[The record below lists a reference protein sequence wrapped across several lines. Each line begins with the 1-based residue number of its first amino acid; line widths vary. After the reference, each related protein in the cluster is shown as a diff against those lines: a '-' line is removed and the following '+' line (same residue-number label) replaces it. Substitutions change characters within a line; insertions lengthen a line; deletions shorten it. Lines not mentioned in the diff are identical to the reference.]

1 MARAKRPNRMK
12 HRIGLAPFL
21 LIPVLVGAAC
31 VGSIGG
37 GPSESSLGAG
47 ASSGQSSPSM
57 GPGQGS
63 GQGGQSGQ
71 ASLASDAAA
80 DSSSA
85 QCTTPSPGAAP
96 LRRLTQSEYNNTV
109 RDLLGDTTHPANQF
123 PPDQQIGDFTNTAV
137 ALTVPP
143 LLAQA
148 YQTAAEQLAT
158 TALSNPSSK
167 LVPCAIATGT
177 DACAQSFIQ
186 TFGKQAYRRPLT
198 AAEQSALFALYQ
210 SNSMGATFANGI
222 QAVIEAVLQ
231 SADFLYRV
239 EFGDPSQAQAS
250 ILPLTSYE
258 MASRLSYFLWDSMPD
273 AALFA
278 AADANQLGTKDQ
290 VATQARR
297 LLLSPNAHP
306 AIRQF
311 FLEWLTET
319 TLTTVSKDATT
330 YPAYTSTLHSSMQ
343 NETLA
348 FLDWVMWTSDHK
360 LPTLLTSPVSFLNSE
375 LAAVYG
381 VTGVTGTALQQVQ
394 LDPTQRAGV
403 LTQLSMMTLLGKP
416 DRSSPV
422 LRGKFV
428 RDQVLCQPIP
438 PPPANLVITPPMV
451 TPGVST
457 RQAFVMHEA
466 VAACKGCHTL
476 MDPIGFGFE
485 GYDGIGQ
492 HRTVDQGQPVD
503 TTGTLTGTD
512 VDGPFNNAIDLI
524 KRLSGSRQV
533 SDCFAT
539 EWFRYTFGRGEST
552 DDACSLQSLKSTF
565 STSQLDI
572 QELLVAVTQTDA
584 FRYRPEVTP

>member
-1 MARAKRPNRMK
+1 MQSPRTELRL
-12 HRIGLAPFL
+12 GLAAL
-21 LIPVLVGAAC
+21 LLAPVVAGAAC

-37 GPSESSLGAG
+37 GSSEPSLMQTGGSGSTSQSSSEPS
-47 ASSGQSSPSM
+47 SSGVQSQPTQSSD
-57 GPGQGS
+57 
-63 GQGGQSGQ
+63 
-71 ASLASDAAA
+71 ASL
-80 DSSSA
+80 DSTSA

-123 PPDQQIGDFTNTAV
+123 PPDQQVGDFTNTAV

-148 YQTAAEQLAT
+148 YQTAAEQLAA
-158 TALSNPSSK
+158 TALSNPTK
-167 LVPCAIATGT
+167 LVPCTLATGT

-198 AAEQSALFALYQ
+198 TSEQTALFTLYQ
-210 SNSMGATFANGI
+210 SNAMGATFANGI

-239 EFGDPSQAQAS
+239 EFGATSQAQGS
-250 ILPLTSYE
+250 VLPLTPYE

-273 AALFA
+273 ATLFA
-278 AADANQLGTKDQ
+278 AADANELSTKDQ
-290 VATQARR
+290 LATQARR
-297 LLLSPNAHP
+297 LLQSPNAHP

-311 FLEWLTET
+311 FLEWLTENE
-319 TLTTVSKDATT
+319 LSTVSKSATV
-330 YPAYTSTLHSSMQ
+330 YPAFTGTLHSSMQ
-343 NETLA
+343 NETQA

-381 VTGVTGTALQQVQ
+381 VSGVTGTALQQVQ

-422 LRGKFV
+422 LRGKFI

-438 PPPANLVITPPMV
+438 PPPQNLVITPPMV

-457 RQAFVMHEA
+457 RESFVMHEA
-466 VAACKGCHTL
+466 VAACKGCHAL

-485 GYDGIGQ
+485 NYDGIGQ
-492 HRTVDQGQPVD
+492 FRTVDQGQPVD
-503 TTGTLTGTD
+503 STGTLSGTD

-524 KRLSGSRQV
+524 KRLAGSQQV

-539 EWFRYTFGRGEST
+539 EWFRYAFGRGEST
-552 DDACSLQSLKSTF
+552 DDTCSLQSLKGAFTS
-565 STSQLDI
+565 SQLDI

-584 FRYRPEVTP
+584 FRFRPEVTP

>member
-1 MARAKRPNRMK
+1 MSSVKTPPSTT
-12 HRIGLAPFL
+12 HRVGRLPL
-21 LIPVLVGAAC
+21 LLLPVALGAAC
-31 VGSIGG
+31 VGAIGSG
-37 GPSESSLGAG
+37 ATESSLGPS
-47 ASSGQSSPSM
+47 ASSGQSSS
-57 GPGQGS
+57 S
-63 GQGGQSGQ
+63 GQWLPMLD
-71 ASLASDAAA
+71 ASLAQDSNATQCAAV
-80 DSSSA
+80 
-85 QCTTPSPGAAP
+85 PSPGAAP

-109 RDLLGDTTHPANQF
+109 RDLLGDTTQPANAF

-148 YQTAAEQLAT
+148 YQTAAETLAAN
-158 TALSNPSSK
+158 ALQSPSM
-167 LVPCAIATGT
+167 LVPCDLTAGT
-177 DACAQSFIQ
+177 DACAQTFIQ
-186 TFGKQAYRRPLT
+186 GFGKQAYRRPLT
-198 AAEQSALFALYQ
+198 SDEQSALFSLYQ
-210 SNSMGATFANGI
+210 SNSMGATFENGI

-231 SADFLYRV
+231 SANFLYRV
-239 EFGDPSQAQAS
+239 EFGDVSQAQGN
-250 ILPLTSYE
+250 ILPLTPYE

-278 AADANQLGTKDQ
+278 AADANELGTKGE
-290 VATQARR
+290 VAAQALR
-297 LLLSPNAHP
+297 LLKSPNAHP
-306 AIRQF
+306 AVQQF
-311 FLEWLTET
+311 FLEWLTVNE
-319 TLTTVSKDATT
+319 LATVSKDPTT
-330 YPAYTSTLHSSMQ
+330 YPAFTPTLHSSMQ
-343 NETLA
+343 GETLA
-348 FLDWVMWTSDHK
+348 FLDWVMWTSDHR

-381 VTGVTGTALQQVQ
+381 VSGVTGTALQQVQ

-438 PPPANLVITPPMV
+438 APPQNLVITPPTV

-457 RQAFVMHEA
+457 REAFVMHEA
-466 VAACKGCHTL
+466 VAACKGCHAL

-485 GYDGIGQ
+485 NFDGMGQ
-492 HRTVDQGQPVD
+492 FRTVDQGQPVD
-503 TTGTLTGTD
+503 ATGTLTGTD

-524 KRLSGSRQV
+524 KRLAGSQQV

-539 EWFRYTFGRGEST
+539 EWFRYAFGRGETT
-552 DDACSLQSLKSTF
+552 DDACSLSSLKGAFRSNQF
-565 STSQLDI
+565 DI
-572 QELLVAVTQTDA
+572 QALLVALTQTDA

>member
-1 MARAKRPNRMK
+1 MHPPPTKLRL
-12 HRIGLAPFL
+12 GLAAL
-21 LIPVLVGAAC
+21 LLVPLAAGAAC

-37 GPSESSLGAG
+37 GSSESLLAPTGGSGSTASSPSG
-47 ASSGQSSPSM
+47 ASSTGAQGQPTPSSD
-57 GPGQGS
+57 
-63 GQGGQSGQ
+63 
-71 ASLASDAAA
+71 ASL
-80 DSSSA
+80 DSTSA

-123 PPDQQIGDFTNTAV
+123 PPDQQVGDFTNTAV

-148 YQTAAEQLAT
+148 YQTAAEQLAA
-158 TALSNPSSK
+158 TALSTQAK
-167 LVPCAIATGT
+167 LVPCALASGT

-198 AAEQSALFALYQ
+198 TNEQAALFTLYQ
-210 SNSMGATFANGI
+210 SNEVGATFANGV

-239 EFGDPSQAQAS
+239 EFGATAQAQGS
-250 ILPLTSYE
+250 VLPLTPYE

-273 AALFA
+273 TTLFA
-278 AADANQLGTKDQ
+278 AADASELSTKDQ
-290 VATQARR
+290 LATQARR
-297 LLLSPNAHP
+297 LLQSPNAHP

-311 FLEWLTET
+311 FLEWLTENE
-319 TLTTVSKDATT
+319 LSTVSKSATV
-330 YPAYTSTLHSSMQ
+330 YPAFTGTLHSSMQ
-343 NETLA
+343 NETQA
-348 FLDWVMWTSDHK
+348 FLDWVMWTSDHR

-381 VTGVTGTALQQVQ
+381 VSGITGTALQQAQ

-422 LRGKFV
+422 LRGKFI
-428 RDQVLCQPIP
+428 RDELLCEQIP
-438 PPPANLVITPPMV
+438 PPPQNLVITPPMV

-457 RQAFVMHEA
+457 REAFVMHEA
-466 VAACKGCHTL
+466 VAACKSCHAL

-485 GYDGIGQ
+485 NYDGMGKF
-492 HRTVDQGQPVD
+492 RTVDQGQPVD
-503 TTGTLTGTD
+503 STGTLSDTD

-524 KRLSGSRQV
+524 KRLAGSQQV

-539 EWFRYTFGRGEST
+539 EWFRYAFGRGEST
-552 DDACSLQSLKSTF
+552 DDACSLQSLKGAFTS
-565 STSQLDI
+565 SQLDI

-584 FRYRPEVTP
+584 FRFRPEVTP

>member
-1 MARAKRPNRMK
+1 MPPPRTKL
-12 HRIGLAPFL
+12 RIGLAAL
-21 LIPVLVGAAC
+21 LVIPVAAGAAC

-37 GPSESSLGAG
+37 GSSESLLAPTGG
-47 ASSGQSSPSM
+47 SGSSSPS
-57 GPGQGS
+57 GPSSS
-63 GQGGQSGQ
+63 GAQGQ
-71 ASLASDAAA
+71 ATQSSDASL
-80 DSSSA
+80 DSTSA

-109 RDLLGDTTHPANQF
+109 RDLLGDTTQPANQF
-123 PPDQQIGDFTNTAV
+123 PPDQQVGDFTNTAV

-158 TALSNPSSK
+158 TALSTQAK
-167 LVPCAIATGT
+167 LVPCALATGT

-186 TFGKQAYRRPLT
+186 TFGKQAYRRALT
-198 AAEQSALFALYQ
+198 TSEQTALFTLYQ
-210 SNSMGATFANGI
+210 SNATGATFANGI

-239 EFGDPSQAQAS
+239 EFGATAQAQGGV
-250 ILPLTSYE
+250 LPLTPYE

-278 AADANQLGTKDQ
+278 AADANALSTKDQ
-290 VATQARR
+290 LATQARR
-297 LLLSPNAHP
+297 LLQSPNAHP

-311 FLEWLTET
+311 FLEWLTENE
-319 TLTTVSKDATT
+319 LSTVSKSATA
-330 YPAYTSTLHSSMQ
+330 YPAFTGTLHSSMQ
-343 NETLA
+343 NETQA

-381 VTGVTGTALQQVQ
+381 VSGVTGTALQQMQ

-422 LRGKFV
+422 LRGKFI
-428 RDQVLCQPIP
+428 RDELLCQAIP
-438 PPPANLVITPPMV
+438 PPPQNLVITPPMV

-457 RQAFVMHEA
+457 REAFVMHEA
-466 VAACKGCHTL
+466 AAACKGCHVL

-485 GYDGIGQ
+485 HYDGIGQ
-492 HRTVDQGQPVD
+492 FRTVDQGQPVD
-503 TTGTLTGTD
+503 STGTLSDTD

-524 KRLSGSRQV
+524 KRLAGSQQV

-539 EWFRYTFGRGEST
+539 EWFRYAFGRGEST
-552 DDACSLQSLKSTF
+552 ADTCSLQSLKGAFTS
-565 STSQLDI
+565 SQLDI

-584 FRYRPEVTP
+584 FRFRPEVTP

>member
-1 MARAKRPNRMK
+1 M
-12 HRIGLAPFL
+12 GFAPLL
-21 LIPVLVGAAC
+21 LIPVAIGAAC
-31 VGSIGG
+31 VGTISGG
-37 GPSESSLGAG
+37 SSGSSLGASAG
-47 ASSGQSSPSM
+47 SGQSSSSSGPSS
-57 GPGQGS
+57 GAPGQT
-63 GQGGQSGQ
+63 
-71 ASLASDAAA
+71 ASISDASV
-80 DSSSA
+80 DSTAA
-85 QCTTPSPGAAP
+85 QCATPSPGAAP

-109 RDLLGDTTHPANQF
+109 RDLLGDTTQPANQF

-167 LVPCAIATGT
+167 LVPCALTAGT

-186 TFGKQAYRRPLT
+186 SFGKQAYRRPLST
-198 AAEQSALFALYQ
+198 SEQTALFTLYQ

-222 QAVIEAVLQ
+222 QAIIEGVLQ

-239 EFGDPSQAQAS
+239 EFGDTSQAQGS
-250 ILPLTSYE
+250 VLPLTPYE

-278 AADANQLGTKDQ
+278 AADANQLGTKDE

-297 LLLSPNAHP
+297 LLQSPNARP
-306 AIRQF
+306 AVQQF

-319 TLTTVSKDATT
+319 ELPTISKSATV
-330 YPAYTSTLHSSMQ
+330 YPTFTSTLQSSMQ
-343 NETLA
+343 NETEA

-381 VTGVTGTALQQVQ
+381 VSGVTGTTLQQAQ

-422 LRGKFV
+422 LRGKFI
-428 RDQVLCQPIP
+428 RDELLCQAIP
-438 PPPANLVITPPMV
+438 PPPQNLVITPPMI

-457 RQAFVMHEA
+457 REAFVMHEA
-466 VAACKGCHTL
+466 VAACKGCHAL

-485 GYDGIGQ
+485 NYDGMGQ
-492 HRTVDQGQPVD
+492 FRTVDQGQPVD
-503 TTGTLTGTD
+503 ATGTLTDTD

-524 KRLSGSRQV
+524 KRLAGSQQV

-539 EWFRYTFGRGEST
+539 EWFRYAFGRGEST
-552 DDACSLQSLKSTF
+552 DDTCSLQSLKGAF
-565 STSQLDI
+565 TSSQFDI

>member
-1 MARAKRPNRMK
+1 
-12 HRIGLAPFL
+12 
-21 LIPVLVGAAC
+21 
-31 VGSIGG
+31 
-37 GPSESSLGAG
+37 
-47 ASSGQSSPSM
+47 
-57 GPGQGS
+57 
-63 GQGGQSGQ
+63 
-71 ASLASDAAA
+71 
-80 DSSSA
+80 
-85 QCTTPSPGAAP
+85 
-96 LRRLTQSEYNNTV
+96 LTQSEYNNTV
-109 RDLLGDTTHPANQF
+109 RDLLGDTTQPANQF

-167 LVPCAIATGT
+167 LVPCTLAAGT

-186 TFGKQAYRRPLT
+186 SFGKQAYRRPLT
-198 AAEQSALFALYQ
+198 TTEQNALFTLYQ

-222 QAVIEAVLQ
+222 QAIIEAVLQ

-239 EFGDPSQAQAS
+239 EFGDTSQAQGS
-250 ILPLTSYE
+250 VLPLTPYE
-258 MASRLSYFLWDSMPD
+258 MASRLSYFLWESMPD
-273 AALFA
+273 ATLFA
-278 AADANQLGTKDQ
+278 AADANQLSTKDQ
-290 VATQARR
+290 LATQARR
-297 LLLSPNAHP
+297 LLQSPNAHP

-319 TLTTVSKDATT
+319 ELPTVSKSATV
-330 YPAYTSTLHSSMQ
+330 YPTFTGTLHSSMQ
-343 NETLA
+343 NETKA

-381 VTGVTGTALQQVQ
+381 VSGVTGTTLQQAQ

-422 LRGKFV
+422 LRGKFI
-428 RDQVLCQPIP
+428 RDELLCQVIP
-438 PPPANLVITPPMV
+438 PPPQNLVITPPMV

-457 RQAFVMHEA
+457 REAFVMHEA
-466 VAACKGCHTL
+466 VAACKSCHAL

-485 GYDGIGQ
+485 NYDGMGAF
-492 HRTVDQGQPVD
+492 RTVDQGQPVD
-503 TTGTLTGTD
+503 STGTLAGTD

-524 KRLSGSRQV
+524 KRLAGSQQV

-539 EWFRYTFGRGEST
+539 EWFRYAFGRGEST
-552 DDACSLQSLKSTF
+552 DDTCSLQSLKGAFTS
-565 STSQLDI
+565 SQLDI

>member
-1 MARAKRPNRMK
+1 MGFART
-12 HRIGLAPFL
+12 L
-21 LIPVLVGAAC
+21 LIPLIPVAVGAAC
-31 VGSIGG
+31 VGTIGG
-37 GPSESSLGAG
+37 GTSGSSLGASAG
-47 ASSGQSSPSM
+47 SGQSSSSS
-57 GPGQGS
+57 GSSTGAPGQTAD
-63 GQGGQSGQ
+63 
-71 ASLASDAAA
+71 ASI
-80 DSSSA
+80 DSSAA

-109 RDLLGDTTHPANQF
+109 RDLLGDTTQPANQF

-167 LVPCAIATGT
+167 LVPCALGTGT

-186 TFGKQAYRRPLT
+186 SFGKQAYRRPLT
-198 AAEQSALFALYQ
+198 TSEQSALFTLYQ

-222 QAVIEAVLQ
+222 QAIIEAVLQ

-239 EFGDPSQAQAS
+239 EFGDTSQAQGS
-250 ILPLTSYE
+250 VLPLTPYE

-273 AALFA
+273 ATLFA
-278 AADANQLGTKDQ
+278 AADANQLGTKDE

-297 LLLSPNAHP
+297 LLQSPNARP
-306 AIRQF
+306 AVQQF

-319 TLTTVSKDATT
+319 ELPTVSKSATV
-330 YPAYTSTLHSSMQ
+330 YPAFTSTLQSSMQ
-343 NETLA
+343 NETEA

-381 VTGVTGTALQQVQ
+381 VSGVTGTTLQQAQ

-422 LRGKFV
+422 LRGKFI
-428 RDQVLCQPIP
+428 RDELLCQVIP
-438 PPPANLVITPPMV
+438 PPPQNLVITPPMV

-457 RQAFVMHEA
+457 REAFVMHEA
-466 VAACKGCHTL
+466 VAACKSCHAL

-485 GYDGIGQ
+485 NYDGMGAF
-492 HRTVDQGQPVD
+492 RTVDQGQPVD
-503 TTGTLTGTD
+503 STGTLNGTD

-524 KRLSGSRQV
+524 KRLAGSQQV

-539 EWFRYTFGRGEST
+539 EWFRYAFGRGEST
-552 DDACSLQSLKSTF
+552 DDTCSLQSLKGAFTS
-565 STSQLDI
+565 SQLDI
-572 QELLVAVTQTDA
+572 QQLLVAVTQTDA

>member
-1 MARAKRPNRMK
+1 MKPTKRNHGIEHGAR
-12 HRIGLAPFL
+12 LAPLL
-21 LIPVLVGAAC
+21 LIPVAIGAAC

-37 GPSESSLGAG
+37 SPSESSLGASAG
-47 ASSGQSSPSM
+47 SGQSSAGGLQST
-57 GPGQGS
+57 S
-63 GQGGQSGQ
+63 GQSSSGPSS
-71 ASLASDAAA
+71 AADAATEGGA
-80 DSSSA
+80 ACASA
-85 QCTTPSPGAAP
+85 TPSPGAAP

-109 RDLLGDTTHPANQF
+109 RDLLGDTTQPANGF

-148 YQTAAEQLAT
+148 YQSAAEQLAT
-158 TALSNPSSK
+158 KALSSPSS
-167 LVPCAIATGT
+167 LVPCDLTTGT

-198 AAEQSALFALYQ
+198 TSEQSALFALYQ
-210 SNSMGATFANGI
+210 SNSTGATFANGI
-222 QAVIEAVLQ
+222 QAIIEAVLQ

-239 EFGDPSQAQAS
+239 EFGDTSNAQGTVV
-250 ILPLTSYE
+250 PLTPYE

-278 AADANQLGTKDQ
+278 AADANQLSTQDEI
-290 VATQARR
+290 ATQARR
-297 LLLSPNAHP
+297 LLQSPNAHG
-306 AIRQF
+306 AIQQF
-311 FLEWLTET
+311 FLEWLTINE
-319 TLTTVSKDATT
+319 LPTVSKDATT
-330 YPAYTSTLHSSMQ
+330 YPAFTSTLHSSMQ

-348 FLDWVMWTSDHK
+348 FLNWVMWTSDHK
-360 LPTLLTSPVSFLNSE
+360 LPTLLTSPVSFVNSE

-381 VTGVTGTALQQVQ
+381 VSGVTGTTLQHVQ
-394 LDPTQRAGV
+394 LDPTQRAGI
-403 LTQLSMMTLLGKP
+403 LTQLSMMSVLGKP

-428 RDQVLCQPIP
+428 RDQMLCQPIP
-438 PPPANLVITPPMV
+438 APPQNLVITPPTV

-457 RQAFVMHEA
+457 REAFVMHEA

-485 GYDGIGQ
+485 EFDGIGRF
-492 HRTVDQGQPVD
+492 RTVDQGQPVD
-503 TTGTLTGTD
+503 ATGTLMGTD
-512 VDGPFNNAIDLI
+512 VDGPFSNAVDLA
-524 KRLSGSRQV
+524 KRLSGSQQV

-539 EWFRYTFGRGEST
+539 EWFRYAFGRGEST
-552 DDACSLQSLKSTF
+552 DDTCSLQSLKSTF
-565 STSQLDI
+565 TSKQMDI